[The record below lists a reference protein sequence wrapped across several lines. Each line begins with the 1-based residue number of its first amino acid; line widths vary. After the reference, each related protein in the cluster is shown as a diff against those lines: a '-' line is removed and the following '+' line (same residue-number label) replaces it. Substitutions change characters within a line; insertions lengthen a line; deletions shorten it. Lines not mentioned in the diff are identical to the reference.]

1 MTNPIPVLHVDAPVL
16 VFGGPYSNLEATGA
30 VLARA
35 EKLSISPDR
44 IICTGDVVAYG
55 ADPIGTVALVRD
67 AGIHVVQGNCE
78 ESLAAGAADCRCG
91 FPAGSACE
99 RLSSAWF
106 AYADRMLDSNA
117 QIWMGALPR
126 RIDVELGGARL
137 AVIHGGIDAINRF
150 IFASTDPGIKWD
162 DLDRAGVSGIIAGH
176 CGIPFSQTING
187 RLWHNAGAVGMP
199 ANDGTPRVWFSILA
213 PHQDGISIEHHAIA
227 YEHRVAAAKM
237 RDAGLP
243 EDYAAALETGLWPS
257 CDVLPFQEIRAR
269 GAVLEPGSA
278 TWRPDR
284 SKPSSR
290 RRRHHCEQL
299 WPSPLADSTPR
310 LQPAKFTDPLLTAE
324 GQPRARVEL
333 SRLRTLWFN
342 TGTLCNIA
350 CRNCYIESSPKNDRL
365 AYITREDVALF
376 LDEITVEG
384 WGTEEIGFTGGE
396 PFMNPEIFAIL
407 DDCLSR
413 GFRVLVLTNAMRP
426 MQRSKGRLTDL
437 NRRFGQNLTIR
448 VSLDH
453 FTAERHEDERGPGT
467 FKPTLDGLIW
477 LARNKFSVH
486 VAGRTMW
493 NEDVAVERSGYATL
507 FAEHAIPIDANDRA
521 KLVLFP
527 EMDARA
533 DVPEITTHCWKILDK
548 SPVDVMCATSR
559 MIVKHK
565 GSERPAVV
573 SCTLLPY
580 DERFALGQTLKEA
593 ARSVPLNHPHCAKFC
608 VLGEASCSAR

>member
-1 MTNPIPVLHVDAPVL
+1 MTSPISVLHVGAPVL
-16 VFGGPYSNLEATGA
+16 VFGGPYSNLEATKA

-35 EKLSISPDR
+35 GKLSIPCDR
-44 IICTGDVVAYG
+44 VICTGDVVAYG

-67 AGIHVVQGNCE
+67 AGIHVVQGNCD
-78 ESLAAGAADCRCG
+78 ESLAAGAADCGCG
-91 FPAGSACE
+91 FPPGSACD

-106 AYADRMLDSNA
+106 AYADRMLDSDA
-117 QIWMGALPR
+117 RTWMGALPR
-126 RIDVELGGARL
+126 RIDVELGGERL
-137 AVIHGGIDAINRF
+137 AIIHGGVDVINRF
-150 IFASTDPGIKWD
+150 IFASTDPGSKWD
-162 DLDRAGVSGIIAGH
+162 DLNHAGVSGIIAGH

-199 ANDGTPRVWFSILA
+199 ANDGTPRVWFSILR
-213 PHQDGISIEHHAIA
+213 PCEDGISIEHHAIA
-227 YEHRVAAAKM
+227 YEHSVAAAKM

-257 CDVLPFQEIRAR
+257 CDVLPFKEIRAR
-269 GAVLEPGSA
+269 GAAVEPGTA
-278 TWRPDR
+278 MWRPAR
-284 SKPSSR
+284 SKQSSR
-290 RRRHHCEQL
+290 RRQHHCEQL

-310 LQPAKFTDPLLTAE
+310 LQPAKFTDPLLTADGE
-324 GQPRARVEL
+324 PRARVEL
-333 SRLRTLWFN
+333 SRLQTLWFN

-365 AYITREDVALF
+365 AYITREEVALF
-376 LDEITVEG
+376 LEEISLEG

-396 PFMNPEIFAIL
+396 PFINPEIFEIL
-407 DDCLSR
+407 EDCLSR
-413 GFRVLVLTNAMRP
+413 GFRVLVLSNAMRP
-426 MQRSKGRLTDL
+426 MQRSKGRLMDL

-493 NEDVAVERSGYATL
+493 NEDVAAERAGYAGL
-507 FAEHAIPIDANDRA
+507 FAEHAILIDAGDHA

-533 DVPEITTHCWKILDK
+533 DVPEITTHCWEILGK
-548 SPVDVMCATSR
+548 SPADVMCATSR

-580 DERFALGQTLKEA
+580 DERFALGHTLKEA
-593 ARSVPLNHPHCAKFC
+593 AQSVPLNHPHCAKFC
-608 VLGEASCSAR
+608 VLGGASCSAR